1 MIRKHLERL
10 ERQGRAHRTEPGDA
24 DLGDLELDGS
34 HAEGLQGAAAK
45 PDRFH
50 DRTRWLRR

>member
-10 ERQGRAHRTEPGDA
+10 ERQGRAHRTGPSDE
-24 DLGDLELDGS
+24 DLGDMELDGN
-34 HAEGLQGAAAK
+34 HAEGLEGAAAE

-50 DRTRWLRR
+50 DRTR